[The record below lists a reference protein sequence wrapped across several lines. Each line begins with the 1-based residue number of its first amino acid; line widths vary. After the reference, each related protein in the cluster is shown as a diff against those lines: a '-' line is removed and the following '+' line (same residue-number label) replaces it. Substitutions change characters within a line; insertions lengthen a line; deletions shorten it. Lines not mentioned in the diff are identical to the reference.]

1 MSNVRPE
8 RLAIVYKIKK
18 KKKIAIN
25 GILVYPSLGYI
36 CRQNSFSLCCFPCTS
51 SPPSIQMSLVFKDS
65 STLNTDNYDR
75 LVAKFRSLLQR
86 ATPERPLGKLSFDLL
101 KQKKEITTTERFIAL
116 STQWINCE
124 KSKSAIALLGKSIW
138 AATSYCFHCNSSNYA
153 LLVNIS
159 LTQVD
164 HDQCTLSSYL
174 RNETQLKN
182 NAS

>member
-86 ATPERPLGKLSFDLL
+86 ATPERPLGKLIFDLL

-116 STQWINCE
+116 STQ
-124 KSKSAIALLGKSIW
+124 
-138 AATSYCFHCNSSNYA
+138 
-153 LLVNIS
+153 
-159 LTQVD
+159 
-164 HDQCTLSSYL
+164 
-174 RNETQLKN
+174 
-182 NAS
+182 